1 MKYLKKKIFFFL
13 LIIFSF
19 AILFIFSSKL
29 INNTTGIAQKIKYF
43 VPQSVRDILRETVF
57 KSKYLEINYSK
68 LNSKYEKVFENDI
81 SIATK
86 KLKEISNLNIS
97 SDKNKKFI
105 LKKFSYPYYDLFLGQ
120 KTSRLHC

>member
-1 MKYLKKKIFFFL
+1 MKSLKKKIFFFL

-105 LKKFSYPYYDLFLGQ
+105 FKKIFL
-120 KTSRLHC
+120 SIL